1 MRLGMREWFFG
12 LYLVA
17 NLAIILFSIWLWS
30 RGLTGEAVFV
40 GLWAPTLDL
49 LYVMFVITFKP
60 FERRAT
66 ASTRSVEGVDDSLGT
81 HALIAVS

>member
-60 FERRAT
+60 FERHAT
-66 ASTRSVEGVDDSLGT
+66 AFPRSAPSTERLLET
-81 HALIAVS
+81 HTPIAVS

>member
-1 MRLGMREWFFG
+1 VRLGMREWFFG

-30 RGLTGEAVFV
+30 RGMTAEAVFV

-49 LYVMFVITFKP
+49 LYVMCVVTFKP
-60 FERRAT
+60 FEHRAAVT
-66 ASTRSVEGVDDSLGT
+66 PGSTER
-81 HALIAVS
+81 ALETRAPLAAV

>member
-30 RGLTGEAVFV
+30 RGMTGEAIFV

-49 LYVMFVITFKP
+49 LYVMFVVTFKP
-60 FERRAT
+60 FERPVAVAPHATERPVETRAPL
-66 ASTRSVEGVDDSLGT
+66 A
-81 HALIAVS
+81 AV

>member
-1 MRLGMREWFFG
+1 VRLGMREWFFG

-30 RGLTGEAVFV
+30 RGMTGEAIFV

-60 FERRAT
+60 FERQAMTSRQSAP
-66 ASTRSVEGVDDSLGT
+66 STERLLET
-81 HALIAVS
+81 PAPIAVS

>member
-12 LYLVA
+12 LYLIA

-30 RGLTGEAVFV
+30 RSMPSEALFV

-49 LYVMFVITFKP
+49 LYVMFFITFRP
-60 FERRAT
+60 FERR
-66 ASTRSVEGVDDSLGT
+66 STPSQRSADGVIAARLPLG
-81 HALIAVS
+81 VS

>member
-1 MRLGMREWFFG
+1 MRLGMRELFFG
-12 LYLVA
+12 LYLAA

-30 RGLTGEAVFV
+30 RGMTGEAVFV

-60 FERRAT
+60 FERRAMPSPRAT
-66 ASTRSVEGVDDSLGT
+66 DDTLDIRT
-81 HALIAVS
+81 PLAAV

>member
-1 MRLGMREWFFG
+1 MRLGMRELFFG
-12 LYLVA
+12 LYVAA

-30 RGLTGEAVFV
+30 RGMTGEAVFV

-60 FERRAT
+60 FERRAMPSPRAT
-66 ASTRSVEGVDDSLGT
+66 DDTLDIRT
-81 HALIAVS
+81 PLAAV

>member
-1 MRLGMREWFFG
+1 MRVGMREWFFG

-30 RGLTGEAVFV
+30 RGMTGEAVFV
-40 GLWAPTLDL
+40 GLWAPTLNL

-60 FERRAT
+60 FDRQAPVAAHVAERTGEPR
-66 ASTRSVEGVDDSLGT
+66 ESL
-81 HALIAVS
+81 AAV

>member
-1 MRLGMREWFFG
+1 MRLGLREWFFG

-30 RGLTGEAVFV
+30 RGMTAEAVFV

-49 LYVMFVITFKP
+49 LYVMFIVTFKP
-60 FERRAT
+60 FERRA
-66 ASTRSVEGVDDSLGT
+66 AVAPRSTEGAVETRAPL
-81 HALIAVS
+81 AAV

>member
-1 MRLGMREWFFG
+1 MRLGMRELFFG
-12 LYLVA
+12 LYLAA

-30 RGLTGEAVFV
+30 RGMTGEAVFV

-60 FERRAT
+60 FERRAMP
-66 ASTRSVEGVDDSLGT
+66 SLRATDGT
-81 HALIAVS
+81 LDIRTPLAAV

>member
-1 MRLGMREWFFG
+1 VRLGMREWFFG

-30 RGLTGEAVFV
+30 RGMTAEAVFV

-49 LYVMFVITFKP
+49 LYVMFVVTFKP
-60 FERRAT
+60 FAPRAAVAPRSTERTVETRAPL
-66 ASTRSVEGVDDSLGT
+66 A
-81 HALIAVS
+81 AV

>member
-30 RGLTGEAVFV
+30 RGMTAEAVFV

-49 LYVMFVITFKP
+49 LYVMFVVTFKP
-60 FERRAT
+60 VEHRSAVAPRSTERALETRAPL
-66 ASTRSVEGVDDSLGT
+66 A
-81 HALIAVS
+81 AV

>member
-17 NLAIILFSIWLWS
+17 NLAIILFTIWLWS
-30 RGLTGEAVFV
+30 RGMTGEAIFV

-49 LYVMFVITFKP
+49 LYVMFVVTFKP
-60 FERRAT
+60 FERQVAVAPRSTERVIETRAPL
-66 ASTRSVEGVDDSLGT
+66 A
-81 HALIAVS
+81 AV

>member
-30 RGLTGEAVFV
+30 RSMTAEAVFV

-49 LYVMFVITFKP
+49 LYVMFVVTFKP
-60 FERRAT
+60 VEHRAAVAPRSTERALETRAPL
-66 ASTRSVEGVDDSLGT
+66 A
-81 HALIAVS
+81 AV

>member
-30 RGLTGEAVFV
+30 RSMTAEAVFV

-49 LYVMFVITFKP
+49 LYVMFVVTFKP
-60 FERRAT
+60 FEHRAAVGPRST
-66 ASTRSVEGVDDSLGT
+66 ERAVETRASL
-81 HALIAVS
+81 AAV